1 MKIRDFEIKAAEFFL
16 TTEDT
21 ELSIEEQ
28 FAMLE
33 DTKDSSQPASNIQ
46 GLKLYEVFSDI
57 SVWDLR
63 DLIYAL
69 SNEYRRFYNMKNE
82 RFYEPAE

>member
-21 ELSIEEQ
+21 ELSIEQQ
-28 FAMLE
+28 FAVLE
-33 DTKDSSQPASNIQ
+33 DTGDPSQPASNIQ

-82 RFYEPAE
+82 RFHEPAE